1 MDAVTAA
8 QSAAHRLRK
17 RRHSFIKSGKSPT
30 AIPRPDRPCNIFIS
44 GSQLAAEAVKPTTN
58 DHRVECP
65 QQDEAR
71 LSHSS
76 AEAVEPTIKDHSIKR
91 PQQKDARSSQSS
103 AEVVPEKPTRQY
115 EEMERYWDRI
125 CDLEDSAHTD
135 DSSSHININA
145 TIEAQP
151 ESKEP
156 GTHKKR
162 KREEPSSLES
172 PAVDLPGE
180 THHDWKRRKLEFGPK
195 RPKVPP
201 SSLREECR
209 NDGGEIVRPSESP
222 ADWGTDVELA
232 SSDQEASKEAI
243 SVISTLQPSAEAE
256 EEDCF
261 VSFKR
266 TARISELSAINR
278 SRIRSQGREFKKHE
292 KQIGPSKEFQTFLA
306 TRRQR
311 KELLLK
317 DESTWDEEDASF
329 MQSGKKF
336 AEPAAGLGA
345 EFVAKRLLT
354 GRDSNLRKLMKKSQK
369 SPDERRRK
377 DLSRLLAP
385 KKPSRRQKRLRA
397 AMSKSGLH
405 G

>member
-1 MDAVTAA
+1 MTAA

-30 AIPRPDRPCNIFIS
+30 AIPRPERPCNIFIS
-44 GSQLAAEAVKPTTN
+44 GSQLAAETVEPTTD
-58 DHRVECP
+58 DHSVERTE
-65 QQDEAR
+65 QHEAR
-71 LSHSS
+71 LSQSS
-76 AEAVEPTIKDHSIKR
+76 AEVLEPATNDNRVEL
-91 PQQKDARSSQSS
+91 PQQKEARSSQSS

-115 EEMERYWDRI
+115 EEMERYWDKI
-125 CDLEDSAHTD
+125 CNLEDSAHTD
-135 DSSSHININA
+135 DSTSHININA
-145 TIEAQP
+145 TKEAQP

-156 GTHKKR
+156 GTHRKR
-162 KREEPSSLES
+162 KREGSSSSES

-180 THHDWKRRKLEFGPK
+180 THHDWKRRKLEFGTK

-209 NDGGEIVRPSESP
+209 NDGGEMVRPSKSP
-222 ADWGTDVELA
+222 ADSGTDVELA
-232 SSDQEASKEAI
+232 SSDQESSKEAI
-243 SVISTLQPSAEAE
+243 STISTLQSLAEAE
-256 EEDCF
+256 KEEDCF
-261 VSFKR
+261 ISFER

-292 KQIGPSKEFQTFLA
+292 KPIGPSKEFQKFLA

-311 KELLLK
+311 KALLLK
-317 DESTWDEEDASF
+317 DENTWNEEDASF

-354 GRDSNLRKLMKKSQK
+354 VRDAALLIIEHSTDSSGPRLESEKA
-369 SPDERRRK
+369 DEEVAK
-377 DLSRLLAP
+377 IP
-385 KKPSRRQKRLRA
+385 
-397 AMSKSGLH
+397 G
-405 G
+405 